1 MIRTILE
8 RQPELD
14 QYRKTKIT
22 RGQTTGF
29 RELDKLWSV
38 KQGTFTIVFS
48 EPTHGKSE
56 FIFEACLNQ
65 AERHN
70 KRSLIYSPE
79 TGDFNAVVAELFH
92 KQTGYEMIKDSF
104 QSCEDKEYYNHLGA
118 LNEKFLVVDSDERAL
133 SVQELFDMAA
143 EWEKSNPGQKI
154 DIIVGEPYNELLHD
168 MSNFGGRQ
176 DLYIENLMTDI
187 RRLCYARKK
196 HFFLSIHPASSMS
209 VTDVKN
215 KVTYYPKPLPRNA
228 AGGQAL
234 YRKAMTWITLWRPAP
249 ELVSDSGFPFQ
260 KNEVHVFVDKA
271 KPKGTAFK
279 GRCIMFFDWQ
289 RNRYYENYGTGK
301 RYAFDHEKPE
311 FQQADIFVPPSPIET
326 QEKMPF

>member
-1 MIRTILE
+1 MVKSILD

-22 RGQTTGF
+22 KGESTGF

-38 KQGTFTIVFS
+38 KHGTFTIVFS

-56 FIFEACLNQ
+56 FILEACINQ

-92 KQTGYEMIKDSF
+92 KMTGFEMIKDSYF
-104 QSCEDKEYYNHLGA
+104 ACEDKEYYNYLA
-118 LNEKFLVVDSDERAL
+118 QLNENFLVIDSEERAL
-133 SVQELFDMAA
+133 SVQELFDIAA
-143 EWEKSNPGQKI
+143 EWEKDNPGQKI

-168 MSNFGGRQ
+168 MSNHGGRQ
-176 DLYIENLMTDI
+176 DLYIEDLLTSI
-187 RRLCYARKK
+187 RRLCYKRKK

-209 VTDVKN
+209 ITDK

-234 YRKAMTWITLWRPAP
+234 YRKAMTWITLWRPPIDLMA
-249 ELVSDSGFPFQ
+249 DNGFPYLQ
-260 KNEVHVFVDKA
+260 NEVHVFIDKA
-271 KPKGTAFK
+271 KPKGVSFK
-279 GRCIMFFDWQ
+279 GKCKLFFDWR
-289 RNRYYENYGTGK
+289 RNRYYEDYGTGK
-301 RYAFDHEKPE
+301 RYAFEHEKPE
-311 FQQADIFVPPSPIET
+311 YQQQDIFVPPTDNEP
-326 QEKMPF
+326 QEKLPF